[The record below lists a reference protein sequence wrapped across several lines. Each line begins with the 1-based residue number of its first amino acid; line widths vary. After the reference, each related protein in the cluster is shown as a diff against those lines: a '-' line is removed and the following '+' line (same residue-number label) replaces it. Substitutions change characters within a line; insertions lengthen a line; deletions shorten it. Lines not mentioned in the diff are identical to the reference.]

1 MIDIAARVDDPFASI
16 PVDRAFDLPTP
27 GALAPGR
34 PVALEPAAAEVAHD
48 FPAVNIGLNPLVA
61 LANNVLSLVPQ
72 LRATL
77 HHPDPAQLKEQIAH
91 SIREFEKRAK
101 AQGVAAERVLAA
113 RYILCTLLDEAAAGT
128 PWGGSG
134 IWTRQSLLVA
144 FHNEAWGGEKVFQ
157 LMARL
162 AEN

>member
-1 MIDIAARVDDPFASI
+1 MPTLGARP
-16 PVDRAFDLPTP
+16 
-27 GALAPGR
+27 PGR
-34 PVALEPAAAEVAHD
+34 PAAIATAIGDVARD

-72 LRATL
+72 LRATT

-113 RYILCTLLDEAAAGT
+113 RYILCTLLDEAAAST

-134 IWTRQSLLVA
+134 AWTRQSLLVA